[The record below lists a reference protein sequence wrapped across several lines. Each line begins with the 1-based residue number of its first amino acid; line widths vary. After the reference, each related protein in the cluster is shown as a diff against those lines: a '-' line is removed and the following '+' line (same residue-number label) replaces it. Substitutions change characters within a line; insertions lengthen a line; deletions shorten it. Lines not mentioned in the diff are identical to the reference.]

1 MVDEE
6 LKQSA
11 FHDMCILITANPG
24 GIVRDFVPFCDVI
37 GSFAVK
43 PQHELKKKIVDVRI

>member
-11 FHDMCILITANPG
+11 FHDMCTLITANPG
-24 GIVRDFVPFCDVI
+24 GIVQDFVPFCGVI